1 MLRQG
6 VEPLAVPLPEPSGEV
21 ADTTGAGDAFAAGF
35 LDARLGGADDV
46 EAVAAGHRLAAAVLG
61 QPGAALAQES
71 A

>member
-1 MLRQG
+1 M
-6 VEPLAVPLPEPSGEV
+6 PPPVPGADV

-46 EAVAAGHRLAAAVLG
+46 GAVVAGHRLAAAVLG
-61 QPGAALAQES
+61 QPGAALASER